1 MKNKIEPEIEK
12 TLQSLDGLKRVEL
25 SPLMADR
32 IFRKAMETTPIEHQE
47 KVSALPIGWVVGIA
61 AVFII
66 NFSFLF
72 WMNQVESQNN
82 QPETLT
88 ELYFDS
94 EINY

>member
-32 IFRKAMETTPIEHQE
+32 IFRKAMETTPI
-47 KVSALPIGWVVGIA
+47 
-61 AVFII
+61 II